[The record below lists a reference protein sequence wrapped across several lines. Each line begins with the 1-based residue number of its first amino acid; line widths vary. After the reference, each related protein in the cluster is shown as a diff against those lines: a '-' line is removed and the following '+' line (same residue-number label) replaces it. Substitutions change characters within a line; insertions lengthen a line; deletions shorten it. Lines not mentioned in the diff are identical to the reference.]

1 MIVPEQAAILCGG
14 LGTRLRPLTD
24 NIPKPMVP
32 VNGKPFLEYLLVQL
46 KENGIKE
53 VILMTGYLGEQI
65 SQFFGDGASLGLR
78 IKYSHGPAEWDTGR
92 RLIEAKPLLNDHFL
106 LLYSDNFV
114 AFNLERLARFYD
126 TQQSLMA
133 FVVHPKPEGNIRLAE
148 DGKVEVYDK
157 ARKEEG
163 LNFVEL
169 GYMVILKEIFTYFDE
184 VDVSFSDIIFKL
196 VCDQQVSGMVVRD
209 AYHSVS
215 DLKRLKLTEEY
226 LSSKKILLI
235 DRDGVLNKKA
245 PRGEY
250 ITSWEDF
257 VFIPEN
263 VKGMRLLAEAGYEF
277 IVISNQAGIARGMV
291 TQEAVDTI
299 NLQMKKELARQGIPI
314 LDVLVCPHH
323 WDDGCFCRKPSPGML
338 FKASKDWLF
347 RLDKT
352 FYIGDDPRDCQ
363 AACNAGCG
371 SIFIGERSE
380 VEALSLNEQPKEV
393 FNNLEEAVPFL
404 MNS

>member
-24 NIPKPMVP
+24 KTPKPMVP

-46 KENGIKE
+46 RENGIKE

-92 RLIEAKPLLNDHFL
+92 RLIEAKSLLNDYFL

-114 AFNLERLARFYD
+114 PFNLNKLARFHD
-126 TQQSLMA
+126 AQCGLLT
-133 FVVHPKPEGNIRLAE
+133 FVVHPKSEGNIRLAE

-157 ARKEEG
+157 TRKEEG
-163 LNFVEL
+163 LDFVEL
-169 GYMVILKEIFTYFDE
+169 GYMIILKEVFGCFDE
-184 VDVSFSDIIFKL
+184 INVSFSDIIFKL
-196 VCDQQVSGMVVRD
+196 VCDRQVSGMIVRD
-209 AYHSVS
+209 AYHSIS
-215 DLKRLKLTEEY
+215 DLERLRLMQEY
-226 LSSKKILLI
+226 LKPKKILLI
-235 DRDGVLNKKA
+235 DRDGILNRKA
-245 PRGEY
+245 PKGDY
-250 ITSWEDF
+250 VTSWEDF
-257 VFIPEN
+257 VFLSKN
-263 VKGMRLLAEAGYEF
+263 VKGLRMLAEAGYEF

-291 TQEAVDTI
+291 TWEAVDNI
-299 NLQMKKELARQGIPI
+299 NQQMKKELEGKGIPV

-323 WDDGCFCRKPSPGML
+323 WDEGCFCRKPNPGMF
-338 FKASKDWLF
+338 FKASRDWLF

-371 SIFIGERSE
+371 SVFIGEKDE
-380 VEALSLNEQPKEV
+380 VGALSPEEQPNKV
-393 FNNLEEAVPFL
+393 FNNLEEAAPFL

>member
-24 NIPKPMVP
+24 KTPKPMVP

-46 KENGIKE
+46 RENGIKE

-92 RLIEAKPLLNDHFL
+92 RLIEAKSLLNDYFL

-114 AFNLERLARFYD
+114 PFNLNKLARFHD
-126 TQQSLMA
+126 AQRGLLT
-133 FVVHPKPEGNIRLAE
+133 FVVHPKSEGNIRLAE

-157 ARKEEG
+157 TRKEEG
-163 LNFVEL
+163 LDFVEL
-169 GYMVILKEIFTYFDE
+169 GYMIILKEVFGCFDE
-184 VDVSFSDIIFKL
+184 INVSFSDIIFKL
-196 VCDQQVSGMVVRD
+196 VCDRQVSGMIVRD
-209 AYHSVS
+209 AYHSIS
-215 DLKRLKLTEEY
+215 DLERLKLMEEY
-226 LSSKKILLI
+226 LKPKKILLI
-235 DRDGVLNKKA
+235 DRDGILNKKA
-245 PRGEY
+245 PKGDY
-250 ITSWEDF
+250 VTSWEDF
-257 VFIPEN
+257 VFLSKN
-263 VKGMRLLAEAGYEF
+263 VKGLRMLAEAGYEF

-291 TQEAVDTI
+291 TWEAVDNI
-299 NLQMKKELARQGIPI
+299 NQQMKKELEGKGIPV

-323 WDDGCFCRKPSPGML
+323 WDEGCFCRKPNPGMF
-338 FKASKDWLF
+338 FKASRDWLF

-371 SIFIGERSE
+371 SVFIGEKDE
-380 VEALSLNEQPKEV
+380 VGALSPEEQPNKV
-393 FNNLEEAVPFL
+393 FNNLEEAAPFL

>member
-24 NIPKPMVP
+24 KTPKPMVP

-46 KENGIKE
+46 RENGIKE

-92 RLIEAKPLLNDHFL
+92 RLIEAKSLLNDYFL

-114 AFNLERLARFYD
+114 PFNLNKLARFHD
-126 TQQSLMA
+126 AQCGLLT
-133 FVVHPKPEGNIRLAE
+133 FVVHPKSEGNIRLAE

-157 ARKEEG
+157 TRKEEG
-163 LNFVEL
+163 LDFVEL
-169 GYMVILKEIFTYFDE
+169 GYMIILKEVFGCFDE
-184 VDVSFSDIIFKL
+184 INVSFSDIIFKL
-196 VCDQQVSGMVVRD
+196 VCDRQVSGMIVRD
-209 AYHSVS
+209 AYHSIS
-215 DLKRLKLTEEY
+215 DLERLKLMEEY
-226 LSSKKILLI
+226 LKPKKILLI
-235 DRDGVLNKKA
+235 DRDGILNKKA
-245 PRGEY
+245 PKGDY
-250 ITSWEDF
+250 VTSWEDF
-257 VFIPEN
+257 VFLSEN
-263 VKGMRLLAEAGYEF
+263 VKGLRILAEAGYEF

-291 TQEAVDTI
+291 TWEAVDNI
-299 NLQMKKELARQGIPI
+299 NQQMKKELEGEGISV

-323 WDDGCFCRKPSPGML
+323 WDEGCFCRKPNPGMF
-338 FKASKDWLF
+338 FKASRDWLF

-371 SIFIGERSE
+371 SVFIGENDE
-380 VEALSLNEQPKEV
+380 VGALSPEEQPNKV
-393 FNNLEEAVPFL
+393 FNNLEEAAPFL

>member
-24 NIPKPMVP
+24 KTPKPMVP
-32 VNGKPFLEYLLVQL
+32 VNGKPFLECLLVQL
-46 KENGIKE
+46 RENGIKE

-92 RLIEAKPLLNDHFL
+92 RLIEAKSLLNDYFL

-114 AFNLERLARFYD
+114 PFNLNKLARFHD
-126 TQQSLMA
+126 AQRGLLT
-133 FVVHPKPEGNIRLAE
+133 FVVHPKSEGNIRLAE

-157 ARKEEG
+157 TRKEEG
-163 LNFVEL
+163 LDFVEL
-169 GYMVILKEIFTYFDE
+169 GYMIILKEVFGCFDE
-184 VDVSFSDIIFKL
+184 INVSFSDIIFKL
-196 VCDQQVSGMVVRD
+196 VCDRQVSGMIVRD
-209 AYHSVS
+209 AYHSIS
-215 DLKRLKLTEEY
+215 DLERLKLMEEY
-226 LSSKKILLI
+226 LKPKKILLI
-235 DRDGVLNKKA
+235 DRDGILNKKA
-245 PRGEY
+245 PKGDY
-250 ITSWEDF
+250 VTSWEDF
-257 VFIPEN
+257 IFLSKN
-263 VKGMRLLAEAGYEF
+263 VKGLRMLAEAGYEF

-291 TQEAVDTI
+291 TWEAVDNI
-299 NLQMKKELARQGIPI
+299 NQQMKKELEGKGIPV

-323 WDDGCFCRKPSPGML
+323 WDEGCFCRKPNPGMF
-338 FKASKDWLF
+338 FKASRDWLF

-371 SIFIGERSE
+371 SVFIGEKDE
-380 VEALSLNEQPKEV
+380 VGALSPEEQPNKV
-393 FNNLEEAVPFL
+393 FNNLEEAAPFL